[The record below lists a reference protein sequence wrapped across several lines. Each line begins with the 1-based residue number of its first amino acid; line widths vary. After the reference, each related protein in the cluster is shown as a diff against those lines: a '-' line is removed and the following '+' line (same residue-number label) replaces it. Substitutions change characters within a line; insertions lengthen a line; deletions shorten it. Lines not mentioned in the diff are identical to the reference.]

1 MSDNM
6 KTIVADQKLLCGNL
20 SFAGSEAYKRLRAN
34 LLLSFPDEQK
44 CRVIG
49 VTSGN
54 RGEGKSITAIN
65 LAYTFAETGKKTLLI
80 EADMRLPNMA
90 ARMELEETP
99 GLSNLLVNISKAEDV
114 IQTTR
119 LQENLHVVTSGD
131 IPPNPSELL
140 GSDRMKDC
148 LQNFSE
154 SYDYIVLDL
163 PPVNVVSDAL
173 EIARMV
179 DGFVFVVRQEY
190 STRASVQQAMSQMQM
205 VDAKILGFVMNHT
218 STKEKKGIGRYYRK
232 YGYYRYYRR
241 YGYGYGKKRKPQMSA
256 DDSDD

>member
-1 MSDNM
+1 MSEM
-6 KTIVADQKLLCGNL
+6 VKKPAAIVADQKLLCDSL

-49 VTSGN
+49 VTSAN

-80 EADMRLPNMA
+80 EADMRLPNLA
-90 ARMELEETP
+90 ARLELVESP
-99 GLSNLLVNISKAEDV
+99 GLSNLLVNLSKREDV
-114 IQTTR
+114 
-119 LQENLHVVTSGD
+119 LQVAEVQNMLHVITAGD

-140 GSDRMKDC
+140 GSEHMKAC
-148 LQNFSE
+148 LQEFGKT
-154 SYDYIVLDL
+154 YDYIVLDL

-173 EIARMV
+173 ETARMV

-190 STRASVQQAMSQMQM
+190 STRPSVIQAMSQMEM
-205 VDAKILGFVMNHT
+205 VDAKVLGFVMNH
-218 STKEKKGIGRYYRK
+218 STGKGKRGLGRYYRK
-232 YGYYRYYRR
+232 YGYYRYYSR
-241 YGYGYGKKRKPQMSA
+241 YGKRKKLQMPSA
-256 DDSDD
+256 DEDDD

>member
-1 MSDNM
+1 MSENM
-6 KTIVADQKLLCGNL
+6 KKPAAIVADQKLLCGNL

-49 VTSGN
+49 VTSAN

-65 LAYTFAETGKKTLLI
+65 LAYTFAETGKKTLLV
-80 EADMRLPNMA
+80 EADMRLPNLA
-90 ARMELEETP
+90 ARMDIQEAP
-99 GLSNLLVNISKAEDV
+99 GLSNLLVNLSKVEDV
-114 IQTTR
+114 LQSTGV
-119 LQENLHVVTSGD
+119 QENLHMLTAGD

-140 GSDRMKDC
+140 GSERMKTC
-148 LQNFSE
+148 LQNFGE
-154 SYDYIVLDL
+154 TYDYIVLDL
-163 PPVNVVSDAL
+163 PPVNIVSDAL

-190 STRASVQQAMSQMQM
+190 STRASVMQAMSQMQM
-205 VDAKILGFVMNHT
+205 VDAKILGFVMNH
-218 STKEKKGIGRYYRK
+218 SSGRGKKGLGRYYRK

-241 YGYGYGKKRKPQMSA
+241 YGKRKKLQLPVEEN
-256 DDSDD
+256 DD

>member
-1 MSDNM
+1 MSENM
-6 KTIVADQKLLCGNL
+6 KKPAAVIADQKLLCGNL

-49 VTSGN
+49 VTSAN

-80 EADMRLPNMA
+80 EADMRLPNLA
-90 ARMELEETP
+90 ARMELEEAP
-99 GLSNLLVNISKAEDV
+99 GLSNLLVNMAKVEDV
-114 IQTTR
+114 
-119 LQENLHVVTSGD
+119 LQMASVQEELQVITAGD

-140 GSDRMKDC
+140 GSERMKTC
-148 LQNFSE
+148 LQAFGE
-154 SYDYIVLDL
+154 TYDYIVMDL
-163 PPVNVVSDAL
+163 PPVNLVSDAL

-190 STRASVQQAMSQMQM
+190 STRQSVMQAMGQMEM
-205 VDAKILGFVMNHT
+205 VDAKILGFVMNY
-218 STKEKKGIGRYYRK
+218 SSGRGKKGLGRYYRK

-241 YGYGYGKKRKPQMSA
+241 YGKKKKLQLPVNN
-256 DDSDD
+256 DDD